1 MSVPGSLLVFGVD
14 NGWANAAIIAGI
26 VVAAYLLIMW
36 LAAVVWTARDIHAR
50 TQDGVTQAIC
60 VLLVAVFN
68 LPGVLLYF
76 LLRPR
81 ETLVER
87 AERELELDAFLHEV
101 DDAATC
107 PGCQRRVDASFIAC
121 PYCRTRLATPCPG
134 CARNVAEAWTLCP
147 YCLRERDEFQGVPA
161 AAASNGPSRAHRPWR
176 RSTRP
181 QPTLSAPASLRRRV

>member
-1 MSVPGSLLVFGVD
+1 MSVPGMLAIGVN

-26 VVAAYLLIMW
+26 VLAAYLLIMW

-50 TQDGVTQAIC
+50 TQDIVTQAIC

-68 LPGVLLYF
+68 LPGMLLYF
-76 LLRPR
+76 LLRPQ

-87 AERELELDAFLHEV
+87 AERELEVDAFLHEV
-101 DDAATC
+101 DGEAAC
-107 PGCQRRVDASFIAC
+107 PGCQRRVEASFIAC

-134 CARNVAEAWTLCP
+134 CARNVAETWTLCP
-147 YCLRERDEFQGVPA
+147 YCLCEREEPRGAQVPA
-161 AAASNGPSRAHRPWR
+161 VSNGTSRAHRPWR

-181 QPTLSAPASLRRRV
+181 QPALSAPASLRRRV